1 MAEGTA
7 VLWMSWTVGLL
18 DGTQGVAASANT
30 GGGRGKV
37 EEGLQ
42 SLILDIDPGRA
53 PEWRIVVKMEF
64 KDSMDMGGIQKG
76 MQGVSFWFSK
86 CAFTKTMGIDRD
98 INGYDGRRFH
108 GN

>member
-7 VLWMSWTVGLL
+7 VLWMSWTVGSL

-42 SLILDIDPGRA
+42 SLILDIDPGGA
-53 PEWRIVVKMEF
+53 PEWRIVVKMGF
-64 KDSMDMGGIQKG
+64 KDLMDMGEIQKG
-76 MQGVSFWFSK
+76 MQGVSFWFSE
-86 CAFTKTMGIDRD
+86 CAFIKTMGIDRD
-98 INGYDGRRFH
+98 INGYNGRRFH